1 MSIASAPNGIRYDL
15 PGICFFEVYKDGTV
29 YRIDNSRRAICY
41 QNEDSTYQAY
51 FRALKG
57 ESNIY
62 FSYADSN
69 GNVFL
74 YKADDLDALA
84 DSIGIIRPSD
94 HVHNIRWSY
103 SKEDPGK
110 GRYACLD
117 IEFLCGCKL
126 SNTNKRIMAKQQK
139 DMFGWDVILSSID
152 SNPSSK
158 RTIRVERK
166 SIRG

>member
-29 YRIDNSRRAICY
+29 YRIDNSRRAICD

-57 ESNIY
+57 ESNIF

-74 YKADDLDALA
+74 YKADD
-84 DSIGIIRPSD
+84 
-94 HVHNIRWSY
+94 
-103 SKEDPGK
+103 
-110 GRYACLD
+110 
-117 IEFLCGCKL
+117 
-126 SNTNKRIMAKQQK
+126 
-139 DMFGWDVILSSID
+139 
-152 SNPSSK
+152 
-158 RTIRVERK
+158 
-166 SIRG
+166 